1 MNAAL
6 LVIADDEPA
15 RRAVLCAALAP
26 SMTVRDGCVNEL
38 LEVCH
43 SSRPAAVIVGADAAS
58 ASRAFAA
65 IAAAL
70 RFDASVPVVLLMAG
84 GSELLAASAFR
95 IGVKDYLPFPA
106 DTDQILASL
115 ARCVVQPPAPV
126 RPAPAHSPLVGSS
139 PQMTGVLD
147 YLTYVAAGDSNVL
160 ITGET
165 GTGKELAA
173 AFVHQHSARRLR
185 PFVPVVCAAIPDALF
200 ESELFGYEK
209 GAFTG
214 ATTARA
220 GLLQSA
226 HGGTVFLDEVGD
238 VGPAAQA
245 KMLRAIESR
254 EVYRLGGRGPVALD
268 VRLVAATNRDLERAV
283 DEGTFRKDLYFRL
296 NVARVHLPPLRERR
310 SDIGQ
315 ILDHCLRDFNARVRR
330 DVEVSSEVRQAL
342 EAYDWPGNVREL
354 KNLVET
360 LFVGPRR
367 GPVRLGDLPDQFR
380 SRLQGYCGLGDTERR
395 ALLDALFASRWNKS
409 RAAEILHCSRMTLY
423 RRMAKYSVT
432 ASTPP
437 PAKRT
442 ASKG

>member
-1 MNAAL
+1 MNPAII
-6 LVIADDEPA
+6 VIADDESA
-15 RRAVLCAALAP
+15 RRAVLCAALAR
-26 SMTVRDGCVNEL
+26 SRNVRDVRVGEL

-43 SSRPAAVIVGADAAS
+43 SSRPAAVVVGTDAAG
-58 ASRAFAA
+58 ASCAFAA
-65 IAAAL
+65 IEAAL
-70 RFDASVPVVLLMAG
+70 RVDASLPVILLMQG
-84 GSELLAASAFR
+84 GSEMLAASAFR
-95 IGVKDYLPFPA
+95 IGVKDYLPFPV
-106 DTDQILASL
+106 DTDHILGSL
-115 ARCVVQPPAPV
+115 ARCVVQPQPRVGRSPG
-126 RPAPAHSPLVGSS
+126 RSPLIGSS
-139 PQMTGVLD
+139 PQMTSVLD
-147 YLTYVAAGDSNVL
+147 YLTHVAAGDSNVL

-214 ATTARA
+214 ATAARA

-315 ILDHCLRDFNARVRR
+315 ILDHCLREFNARMQR

-342 EAYDWPGNVREL
+342 DAYDWPGNVREL

-367 GPVRLGDLPDQFR
+367 GPVRLADLPDQFR
-380 SRLQGYCGLGDTERR
+380 NRLQGYCRLGDTERR

-409 RAAEILHCSRMTLY
+409 RAAQILHCSRMTLY
-423 RRMAKYSVT
+423 RRMAKYSVI

-437 PAKRT
+437 KTKHT